1 MRTPAP
7 RERSTQEL
15 HAAVRTKSTVT
26 SRAQRSLGERVVRA
40 AEAALA
46 DHHYVSALDIF
57 VGMGL
62 LAPAHVRGWRQ
73 GRIPYLEHVIQDNL
87 RKISRSMRVFRA
99 WARGR
104 GLKPSE
110 TAYLART
117 RGPRR
122 ELRFS
127 KSGDPGIEQAY
138 RTHFVSPEL
147 SGKKQERL
155 RARLSAPPEIVVFST
170 LRDSRCSQ
178 CHAELCHGSL
188 LLVENGEP
196 LCLTCA
202 DLDHLVYVPRGDPA
216 LTHRARRHS
225 ALSAVVVRFSRA
237 RKRYERQGLLVEEA
251 ALEKAQEECLSD
263 AEVRAYRRERDT
275 LRRSGEDEA
284 LVERLADGIRGL
296 FPGCP
301 PGEAE
306 AIATHTAARGSGRV
320 GRSAAGRALDDAA
333 VTLAVVAFIRHRYT
347 RYDELRM
354 RGTGRAWA
362 RQQVQP
368 RIEEMLETWRRSP
381 ESAVSSGG
389 QGPVSEQ
396 EADEVHPE
404 AAVIV
409 PDEKAPTG
417 KYPG

>member
-1 MRTPAP
+1 MTSKVQRTL
-7 RERSTQEL
+7 E
-15 HAAVRTKSTVT
+15 
-26 SRAQRSLGERVVRA
+26 ERVIRA

-46 DHHYVSALDIF
+46 DHHYVSALNIF

-62 LAPAHVRGWRQ
+62 LLPAHVRDWRN
-73 GRIPYLEHVIQDNL
+73 GRIPYLERVIQGNL
-87 RKISRSMRVFRA
+87 RKISRSMHVFRE
-99 WARGR
+99 WARER

-127 KSGDPGIEQAY
+127 KSGEPGIEQAY

-147 SGKKQERL
+147 SGKKRERL

-178 CHAELCHGSL
+178 CQAELPYGSF
-188 LLVENGEP
+188 LLVENGKP

-202 DLDHLVYVPRGDPA
+202 DLDHLVYAPRGDPA
-216 LTHRARRHS
+216 LSRRARKHS
-225 ALSAVVVRFSRA
+225 ALFAVVVEFSRT
-237 RKRYERQGLLVEEA
+237 RKRYERQGILVEEA

-263 AEVRAYRRERDT
+263 AQLRACRREREA

-284 LVERLADGIRGL
+284 LMERLAGRIGEL
-296 FPGCP
+296 FPACP
-301 PGEAE
+301 PGEAK
-306 AIATHTAARGSGRV
+306 AIAVHTAARGSGRV

-347 RYDELRM
+347 GYDELRM
-354 RGTGRAWA
+354 RGTDRAWA

-368 RIEEMLETWRRSP
+368 RIEEMLDTWRRS
-381 ESAVSSGG
+381 SASAASSGA
-389 QGPVSEQ
+389 QGPVSEKG
-396 EADEVHPE
+396 ADEVRPE
-404 AAVIV
+404 ADVIGTADV
-409 PDEKAPTG
+409 P
-417 KYPG
+417 

>member
-1 MRTPAP
+1 L
-7 RERSTQEL
+7 E
-15 HAAVRTKSTVT
+15 
-26 SRAQRSLGERVVRA
+26 ERVIRA

-62 LAPAHVRGWRQ
+62 LPPAHVRDWRN
-73 GRIPYLEHVIQDNL
+73 GRIPYLEHVIQGNL

-99 WARGR
+99 WARER

-110 TAYLART
+110 TAYLPRT
-117 RGPRR
+117 RGPGR

-147 SGKKQERL
+147 SGKKQEGL
-155 RARLSAPPEIVVFST
+155 QARLSAPPEIVVFST

-178 CHAELCHGSL
+178 CHGELLHGSF

-216 LTHRARRHS
+216 LSRRARKHS
-225 ALSAVVVRFSRA
+225 TLFAIVVQVSRT
-237 RKRYERQGLLVEEA
+237 RKRYERQGILVEEA

-263 AEVRAYRRERDT
+263 AEVRAYRRERDG
-275 LRRSGEDEA
+275 LQRSGEDET
-284 LVERLADGIRGL
+284 LVERLAGKICEL
-296 FPGCP
+296 FPACP
-301 PGEAE
+301 SAE
-306 AIATHTAARGSGRV
+306 AKAIAMHTAVRGSGRV
-320 GRSAAGRALDDAA
+320 GRSAAGRALDDGA

-354 RGTGRAWA
+354 RGTDRAWA

-368 RIEEMLETWRRSP
+368 RIEEMLDTWRRSP
-381 ESAVSSGG
+381 ESAVSPGAE
-389 QGPVSEQ
+389 GPVSEQ
-396 EADEVHPE
+396 EADEVRPGVD
-404 AAVIV
+404 VIV
-409 PDEKAPTG
+409 MKDRGPFR
-417 KYPG
+417 

>member
-1 MRTPAP
+1 
-7 RERSTQEL
+7 
-15 HAAVRTKSTVT
+15 
-26 SRAQRSLGERVVRA
+26 VVRA

-62 LAPAHVRGWRQ
+62 LAPAHVRDWRN
-73 GRIPYLEHVIQDNL
+73 GRIPYLERVIQGNL
-87 RKISRSMRVFRA
+87 HKISRSMHAFRV

-104 GLKPSE
+104 GLKPRE
-110 TAYLART
+110 TAYLAGV

-122 ELRFS
+122 DLRFS
-127 KSGDPGIEQAY
+127 KSGEPGIEQAY

-147 SGKKQERL
+147 SARKQERL
-155 RARLSAPPEIVVFST
+155 QARLSAPPEIVVFST

-178 CHAELCHGSL
+178 CHAELLHGSF

-216 LTHRARRHS
+216 LSRRARKHS
-225 ALSAVVVRFSRA
+225 TLFAVVVQFSRT
-237 RKRYERQGLLVEEA
+237 RKRYERQGILVEEA

-263 AEVRAYRRERDT
+263 APLRAYRRERDA

-284 LVERLADGIRGL
+284 PVERLAGKIREL
-296 FPGCP
+296 FPACP
-301 PGEAE
+301 PGEGK
-306 AIATHTAARGSGRV
+306 AIAVHTAARGSGRV
-320 GRSAAGRALDDAA
+320 GCSAAGRALDDAA
-333 VTLAVVAFIRHRYT
+333 VTLAVVAFIRHRHT

-354 RGTGRAWA
+354 RGTDRAWA

-368 RIEEMLETWRRSP
+368 RIEEMLDTWRRSP
-381 ESAVSSGG
+381 ESAVSTR
-389 QGPVSEQ
+389 PP
-396 EADEVHPE
+396 ARM
-404 AAVIV
+404 
-409 PDEKAPTG
+409 
-417 KYPG
+417 

>member
-1 MRTPAP
+1 MTSKVQRTL
-7 RERSTQEL
+7 E
-15 HAAVRTKSTVT
+15 K
-26 SRAQRSLGERVVRA
+26 RVVRA

-46 DHHYVSALDIF
+46 DHHFVSALDIL

-62 LAPAHVRGWRQ
+62 LTAVHVRDWRQ
-73 GRIPYLEHVIQDNL
+73 GRIPYLEQAIQGNL
-87 RKISRSMRVFRA
+87 HRISRSMHIFRE

-104 GLKPSE
+104 GLRASE
-110 TAYLART
+110 TAYLARA

-127 KSGDPGIEQAY
+127 KSGGPEIEQAY

-147 SGKKQERL
+147 STKKQERL
-155 RARLSAPPEIVVFST
+155 RERLSASPEIVVFCT

-178 CHAELCHGSL
+178 CHVELLHGSF

-216 LTHRARRHS
+216 LSRRARRYS
-225 ALSAVVVRFSRA
+225 TFFAVVVQFSRT
-237 RKRYERQGLLVEEA
+237 RRRYERQGILVEEA

-263 AEVRAYRRERDT
+263 AQFRAYRRERDA

-284 LVERLADGIRGL
+284 LVERLAGKIREV
-296 FPGCP
+296 FPACP
-301 PGEAE
+301 PGEAK
-306 AIATHTAARGSGRV
+306 AIAVHTAARGSGRV

-333 VTLAVVAFIRHRYT
+333 VTVAVVAFIRHRYT
-347 RYDELRM
+347 QYDELRM
-354 RGTGRAWA
+354 RGTDRAWA

-368 RIEEMLETWRRSP
+368 RIEEMLDTWRRSP
-381 ESAVSSGG
+381 ESAVSSGA
-389 QGPVSEQ
+389 QGPVSEKG
-396 EADEVHPE
+396 ADEVRPE
-404 AAVIV
+404 ADVIV
-409 PDEKAPTG
+409 TNEKAPTG
-417 KYPG
+417 IPAG